1 MKKKKLQEDNNE
13 FEAGGTKK
21 RCRSTENRKQTNDL
35 IDWKSY
41 TVEDN
46 NNNNHNLLSLL
57 FARAH
62 YGYCL
67 R

>member
-1 MKKKKLQEDNNE
+1 MNLKQDELKKDAVPLRIASK
-13 FEAGGTKK
+13 
-21 RCRSTENRKQTNDL
+21 TNDL

-46 NNNNHNLLSLL
+46 NNNNNNLLSLL